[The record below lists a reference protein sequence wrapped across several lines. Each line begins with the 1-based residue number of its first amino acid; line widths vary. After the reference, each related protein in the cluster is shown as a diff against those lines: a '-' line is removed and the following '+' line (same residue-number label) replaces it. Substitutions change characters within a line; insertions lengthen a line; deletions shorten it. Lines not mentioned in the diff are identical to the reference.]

1 MVIFAK
7 NVNQALGST
16 CTYKYLQ
23 VLKNVWEEVPVLSEY
38 LERSD
43 RFDVSAGRFSFRA
56 RISIEA
62 PYIPYRKIIRLAQTT
77 QKSLEAGG
85 PGSVVRSSFL
95 WVGSSSA
102 SAAAVWWPK
111 FSSPHEAHQFEQHRH
126 APHTSARLAT
136 AHEHKNLFHYSGS
149 IRAFVDLV
157 CVGWFTSSKPSLYY
171 FPLLVRY

>member
-56 RISIEA
+56 RISRPDWNHISPTGE
-62 PYIPYRKIIRLAQTT
+62 IIRLAVSK
-77 QKSLEAGG
+77 KSSSRRAGVSG
-85 PGSVVRSSFL
+85 AGKFL
-95 WVGSSSA
+95 WVGFSGRNFHRRVRRSSS
-102 SAAAVWWPK
+102 S
-111 FSSPHEAHQFEQHRH
+111 QHL
-126 APHTSARLAT
+126 TSGRLAT
-136 AHEHKNLFHYSGS
+136 APEHKNLIHYSGS

-157 CVGWFTSSKPSLYY
+157 CVIGLHQASLPCII
-171 FPLLVRY
+171 FLCW